1 VAARGNEEG
10 DERRPQVQTVAVIG
24 AAGVQ
29 GSQVSRRLID
39 SGVYEVL
46 CVETG
51 PGVQRLQE
59 RGLTATSLGDAAER
73 ADAAIISVADEVIAR
88 VASSVVPVLKPG
100 SLAVVLDAA
109 APSVAD
115 LTHGRDDV
123 GLVVAH
129 PCHPSVFTAEL
140 TSDGRRDFAGGE
152 TGQDAICC
160 LASGPEEHYAVG
172 EQLARVMWSPV
183 DEVHRIT
190 LEQFLLL
197 EPTMSETTTAML
209 LTAVKQAMDEAIAR
223 GVPEKAARAFMYGH
237 VGIELA
243 ITFGELDAAYSA
255 AAYQAID
262 RGREMIL
269 RDDWKQ
275 VFEPANVDAVAR
287 EIALPRPR
295 SV

>member
-1 VAARGNEEG
+1 M
-10 DERRPQVQTVAVIG
+10 QTVAVIG

-29 GSQVSRRLID
+29 GAQVSRRLID
-39 SGVYEVL
+39 SGAYDVL

-51 PGVQRLQE
+51 PGVARLQD
-59 RGLTATSLGDAAER
+59 RGLTATPLLAAAER
-73 ADAAIISVADEVIAR
+73 ADAAIIAVPDEVIAQ
-88 VASSVVPVLKPG
+88 VASEVVPVLASG

-109 APSVAD
+109 APFVVD
-115 LTHGRDDV
+115 LVTGRDDV
-123 GLVVAH
+123 SLMVAH
-129 PCHPSVFTAEL
+129 PCHPSVFTTQL
-140 TSDGRRDFAGGE
+140 TADGRRDFAGGE

-160 LASGPEEHYAVG
+160 LAAGAEEHYADG
-172 EQLARVMWSPV
+172 EALARLMFAPV

-190 LEQFLLL
+190 LEQFVML
-197 EPTMSETTTAML
+197 EPTMSETTVAML
-209 LTAVKQAMDEAIAR
+209 LMTVKEAMDEAIAR

-269 RDDWKQ
+269 REDWKA
-275 VFEPANVDAVAR
+275 VFEPGNVDAVAR
-287 EIALPRPR
+287 QIALPRPR
-295 SV
+295 PS